1 MSDHNQDKGITKII
15 AGIISAIGNILS
27 FTILKPVAS
36 IKNPPQALKSEI
48 IDVDV
53 NGKMKRASKKR
64 ITKMMNCGIAI
75 META

>member
-48 IDVDV
+48 IDGDV